1 MPGERLPMR
10 KLRDVLRLHAAG
22 LSKRR
27 IAVSLDV
34 GATSVGSYLRR
45 ARRASL
51 SWPLPDGLSDE
62 ELERLLFPPPVSV
75 SPDRRP
81 LPDWPALHGELRK
94 PAVTLSLLWEEYRE
108 VYPEGYGYSR
118 FCDLHRAWKGR
129 LVPTM
134 RQVHVAGEKMF
145 VDYAGATVEVID
157 PETGE
162 VGKAQ
167 LFVATLGASSYTYAE
182 ATWTQGL
189 PDWIGSHTRAFAF
202 FGGVP
207 GQVVPDNLKSGVSRA
222 CLYDPEINRT
232 YADMAA
238 HYGTA
243 ILPAR
248 PRKPRDK
255 AKVEVAV
262 QVVERWVLARL
273 RKRRFFSLAE
283 VNQAIHELLE
293 ELNGRQTKHLGAS
306 RRQLFEAL
314 DQPALKSLP
323 AQAYEYAEWKQRR
336 AGLDYHV
343 EVAKHYYSVPHGLA
357 KQKLWARITDR
368 TVEIFHKGKR
378 VAAHMRGSGNR
389 RHTTVAEHMPSAH
402 RRYASWTL
410 ERIRRYAATT
420 GSNTEALIDLILRS
434 KPHPEQGF
442 RSAIGI
448 LRLARTH
455 GSERLEAACERAFE
469 IGAHSYSS
477 VASILR
483 NNLDRRE
490 PPQSSDRATDGPTIQ
505 HRNIRGSGYFH

>member
-162 VGKAQ
+162 VGEAQ
-167 LFVATLGASSYTYAE
+167 LFVATLG
-182 ATWTQGL
+182 GL
-189 PDWIGSHTRAFAF
+189 
-202 FGGVP
+202 
-207 GQVVPDNLKSGVSRA
+207 Q
-222 CLYDPEINRT
+222 LYLCRGHLD
-232 YADMAA
+232 
-238 HYGTA
+238 
-243 ILPAR
+243 AR
-248 PRKPRDK
+248 
-255 AKVEVAV
+255 
-262 QVVERWVLARL
+262 LARL
-273 RKRRFFSLAE
+273 DRVPHPRLRFLRWCSRSGRAGQSQVGRLQSLP
-283 VNQAIHELLE
+283 V
-293 ELNGRQTKHLGAS
+293 RS
-306 RRQLFEAL
+306 R
-314 DQPALKSLP
+314 DQPHLCRHGGPLRHRHPAGAA
-323 AQAYEYAEWKQRR
+323 AQAE
-336 AGLDYHV
+336 G
-343 EVAKHYYSVPHGLA
+343 
-357 KQKLWARITDR
+357 
-368 TVEIFHKGKR
+368 
-378 VAAHMRGSGNR
+378 
-389 RHTTVAEHMPSAH
+389 
-402 RRYASWTL
+402 
-410 ERIRRYAATT
+410 
-420 GSNTEALIDLILRS
+420 
-434 KPHPEQGF
+434 
-442 RSAIGI
+442 
-448 LRLARTH
+448 
-455 GSERLEAACERAFE
+455 
-469 IGAHSYSS
+469 
-477 VASILR
+477 
-483 NNLDRRE
+483 
-490 PPQSSDRATDGPTIQ
+490 
-505 HRNIRGSGYFH
+505 